1 MSAIP
6 MLQEEVGIGTAV
18 SDARQARDRFKEE
31 LGTVRSEASRHADIA
46 QENAAL
52 KRRLEHQT
60 VRAVMPS
67 LPRVTQPLVRL
78 TIPAGGVCAAACGRR

>member
-1 MSAIP
+1 
-6 MLQEEVGIGTAV
+6 VRT
-18 SDARQARDRFKEE
+18 RQARDRFKEE

-60 VRAVMPS
+60 VRAMMPS
-67 LPRVTQPLVRL
+67 QPRVATSGEADNACWWCLRSGVR
-78 TIPAGGVCAAACGRR
+78 TTRMDG